1 MRSLL
6 AIICLLFSLHTFATS
21 QRDSIGVENSNGKQV
36 ILHKVAPKESFY
48 SIGRIYHVSPKA
60 IIDLNGDKIL
70 QIGTILR
77 IPTDRPFSEAKA
89 KQEEEASSSDPNLV
103 TYKVGPKE
111 TLFSIAKRFNTSVD
125 LIKELNNLKSNNL
138 SIGQLLKVKQG
149 QTELTSSSS
158 NLRAANLTA
167 RKEETSP
174 VTDTPATEEE
184 ETPAETKM
192 RIPSSRL
199 GLTERT
205 ERGVAVWIDDPNL
218 DSSKMLALH
227 ATAPVGTIVKITN
240 PMTERVTYAK
250 VVGKFTENETTKDVI
265 IVVTKATADTIGA
278 LDKRFQVT
286 IDYGYPNE

>member
-89 KQEEEASSSDPNLV
+89 KQEEVAGSSDPNLV